1 MEFDLLLLNARIAD
15 VFRCRLFEG
24 WLGIRGGRFVAV
36 EAGAAPS
43 GLSAAESR
51 DLAGRIVMPGL
62 IDAHLHIGVQLVDA
76 APLCRSGAAPGHDG
90 PSSATRMKSAMSP
103 ARRAWNG

>member
-24 WLGIRGGRFVAV
+24 WLGIRDGRFVAV

-43 GLSAAESR
+43 GLSAAETQ
-51 DLAGRIVMPGL
+51 DLAGRIVMP
-62 IDAHLHIGVQLVDA
+62 A
-76 APLCRSGAAPGHDG
+76 
-90 PSSATRMKSAMSP
+90 
-103 ARRAWNG
+103 